1 MITLFA
7 KIPPETS
14 QENLSDPPDASVR
27 HLSINITTAVLIQ
40 NFSNLVLK
48 KENCGCYYYCCYYKL
63 IAEMLA
69 WPRILLM
76 PVTRDIVWLWKKSQ
90 SITDPFATLP
100 RHHLFT
106 SPQQFKTIFCNK
118 FLLEGINKAF
128 LHLHK
133 KVYFACAHKT
143 RKSTQCKCRKILPRS
158 TATCGSSASHT
169 FMVQLQTVV
178 W

>member
-1 MITLFA
+1 
-7 KIPPETS
+7 
-14 QENLSDPPDASVR
+14 
-27 HLSINITTAVLIQ
+27 
-40 NFSNLVLK
+40 
-48 KENCGCYYYCCYYKL
+48 
-63 IAEMLA
+63 MLA
-69 WPRILLM
+69 WSRILLM
-76 PVTRDIVWLWKKSQ
+76 SVTRDIVWLWKKSQ

-100 RHHLFT
+100 RHHLFP

-118 FLLEGINKAF
+118 FLLEGTNEAF

-169 FMVQLQTVV
+169 FMVNFRLWFGSTVFMIYHRKYRHLITHELENARLL
-178 W
+178 